1 VYHIVAISGTF
12 SLPVKE
18 THLFRLFH
26 ELRENTDIA
35 ALATVLLLLLA
46 VLGFILVADEVREG
60 DTQRV
65 DDWVIKALRTPG
77 DPANPIGPDW
87 LEEMARDMTALG
99 GVLVL
104 TLLTASVACYL
115 WLNDQKRGT
124 LFVVGATLGA
134 LGLSLLLK
142 GVFDR
147 PRPELVPHL
156 SKIATTSFPSG
167 HSMLSAAVYLTL
179 GAMLARTAQKKRL
192 KLYFVG
198 IALLLTF
205 LVGISRVYMGVHYP
219 TDVLAGWLAGLGWAI
234 LCWLAASGMKET
246 QP

>member
-1 VYHIVAISGTF
+1 MDKKTSRW
-12 SLPVKE
+12 LD
-18 THLFRLFH
+18 
-26 ELRENTDIA
+26 LREKMDVVVLAA
-35 ALATVLLLLLA
+35 ALLLVVAL
-46 VLGFILVADEVREG
+46 LGFALVAKE
-60 DTQRV
+60 V
-65 DDWVIKALRTPG
+65 DDAGRTQTFDEWAIRALRTPG
-77 DPANPIGPDW
+77 NPSDPVGPGW

-104 TLLTASVACYL
+104 TLVTAAVAGYL
-115 WLNDQKRGT
+115 WLNQQKHAT
-124 LFVVGATLGA
+124 VFVIGATLGA
-134 LGLSLLLK
+134 LALSLLLK

-179 GAMLARTAQKKRL
+179 GAMLARIAEKKRL

-234 LCWLAASGMKET
+234 LCWLVAGRM
-246 QP
+246 Q